1 MASYFQDCNMA
12 EQKAASTHTSITQ
25 YITHNTE
32 SLKTFKEMKTKYVLI
47 NKAEYWQHYTTIV

>member
-47 NKAEYWQHYTTIV
+47 NKAEY